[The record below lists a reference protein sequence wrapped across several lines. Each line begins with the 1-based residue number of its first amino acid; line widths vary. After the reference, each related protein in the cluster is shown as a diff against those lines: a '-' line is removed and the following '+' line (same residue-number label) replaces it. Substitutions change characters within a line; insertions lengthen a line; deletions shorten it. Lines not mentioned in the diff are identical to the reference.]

1 MMLYH
6 YTCRHSAYSISHDKF
21 ILRPGLTGLLWLTD
35 LDVPD
40 RRGLGLTSNFIE
52 CDRTE
57 FRFAVAY
64 PVDVERWIDVRKVAP
79 LLLVQ
84 ALEAD
89 PHVMLTHWF
98 LTGHTQ
104 HATPA

>member
-6 YTCRHSAYSISHDKF
+6 YTCRHSAYSISHDRF

-35 LDVPD
+35 LDVPG

-57 FRFAVAY
+57 FRFAVAD
-64 PVDVERWIDVRKVAP
+64 PVEIERWIDVRKVAP

-89 PHVMLTHWF
+89 PQVMLTHWF
-98 LTGHTQ
+98 LTAIPQ
-104 HATPA
+104 RSVPA